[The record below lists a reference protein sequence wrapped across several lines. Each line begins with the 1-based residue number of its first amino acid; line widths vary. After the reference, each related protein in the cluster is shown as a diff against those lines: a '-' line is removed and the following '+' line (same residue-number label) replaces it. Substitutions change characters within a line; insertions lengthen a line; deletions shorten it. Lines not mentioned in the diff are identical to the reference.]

1 MKKYSFPLLLLS
13 LNIGIILVAEFSG
26 GGSFFK
32 TSGLIHL
39 MAIFFCLLSV
49 YTIFRL
55 RYLQGEVF
63 SKIFQSLSAALLI
76 FGLAHVIEY
85 FMVISDLQNSWRQI
99 TDISVLVLY
108 ALSLVITYHGFEGVL
123 KMRPHN
129 KKRLMFLP
137 AIALFF
143 LAVIAFLVLAID
155 RDALAGYTLIVPM
168 GLALFNITIT
178 LFLVTQNKEIAKIM
192 PFLKQFISMLR
203 YSLLLMALATIFE
216 LLEIMQVTLIPQI
229 QITYLA
235 HFALY
240 AGISIQL
247 LAFNKLSNLGG
258 IYEDLRNASK
268 QSK

>member
-1 MKKYSFPLLLLS
+1 MKKYLFPSLLLA
-13 LNIGIILVAEFSG
+13 LNIIIISVAEFSG
-26 GGSFFK
+26 NGSFFE

-39 MAIFFCLLSV
+39 MAIFFCLLSI
-49 YTIFRL
+49 YTIYRL

-76 FGLAHVIEY
+76 FSAAHVIEY
-85 FMVISDLQNSWRQI
+85 FMTIANLQNSLKQI
-99 TDISVLVLY
+99 TDVSVLVLY
-108 ALSLVITYHGFEGVL
+108 AFSLIVTYRGFEGIL
-123 KMRPHN
+123 KMRPSN

-137 AIALFF
+137 GIALCL
-143 LAVIAFLVLAID
+143 LAVIALLILMVD
-155 RDALAGYTLIVPM
+155 REALAGYALIFPM

-178 LFLVTQNKEIAKIM
+178 LFLVSQNKEITKIM
-192 PFLKQFISMLR
+192 PFLNQFISMLR

-216 LLEIMQVTLIPQI
+216 LLEIMKVTAIPQI

-240 AGISIQL
+240 AGISVQL
-247 LAFNKLSNLGG
+247 LAFNKLYNLGG

-268 QSK
+268 KSK